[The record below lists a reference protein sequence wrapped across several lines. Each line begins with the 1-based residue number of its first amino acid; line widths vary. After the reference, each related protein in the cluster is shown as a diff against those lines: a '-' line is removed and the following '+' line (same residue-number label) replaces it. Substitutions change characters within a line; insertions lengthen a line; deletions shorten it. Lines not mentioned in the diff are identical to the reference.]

1 VPRAEHGKPFHPE
14 AGPAI
19 RPIPPR
25 ATEPE
30 AGAPEG
36 AQPNPTA
43 PAPEAPEGG
52 DAAPAAAAPE
62 TEAPQSEAY
71 EPGAASEPHVPD
83 PDPDAAAPDAAAPDV
98 AAPDVAA
105 PEAAAPEAPAPDAH
119 PEVASSP
126 APAAPPKKPSRLDR
140 ALVAASGFAR
150 ERAPRLALFFTS
162 GLTLGTVFWFLRDK
176 NLAFVTSN
184 KLKLEQQVE
193 GLTVPAVLALVFL
206 LVGALTSLGAVR
218 RRPWGEA
225 LMSRTAAI
233 AALGLT
239 APLVLAMLPKKVE
252 SDHPKFVVL
261 LSLLVGAV
269 TGYAAFRWKQHA
281 RTSSESRP
289 RPELAAK
296 VVSVVAL
303 LGLWVAYS
311 VFFSRLAIVNH
322 QAMNTRTID
331 LGIYDQIF
339 YQSAHGNFLGCNFV
353 RAEYHGSAHFDPILA
368 ILSPLYLLH
377 PRAETI
383 LVLQSVWVGSGVI
396 PVYLMTRHYVEGRAA
411 ALVAAACYALHPA
424 LHGANM
430 YEFHSLTLASVPI
443 MWTVYCFITKKRW
456 QYWVALGVALLVR
469 EDVPLMLS
477 ALGFAGFMSAEAA
490 MRRRG
495 LATILTCGIYFA
507 VVKTFFMTSKG
518 VLMQGGA
525 ESYSFSYY
533 YADMIPD
540 GKGVGGM
547 ILTLLTNPAF
557 VLHHAITE
565 AKVLYMVKLVGP
577 LLFLPLLAKGWRWL
591 FLYGLA
597 FITLATREP
606 VYSFGFQ
613 YSTVLLPFVFITFPL
628 GLARLLDWFGPA
640 DGSQAS
646 AETAATPRVSRAAA
660 RAAVLFACLGASLAL
675 SWKYGG
681 VLENTAF
688 RGGFFTVARELTEEQ
703 RERFEWLEK
712 TKATLDPKASVGVS
726 NRTGPH
732 LSNRKD
738 VHFYGKKGTQ
748 YVFVDEK
755 DLKKERLN
763 QHKKAI
769 RDKRLVEIDRHGTLA
784 LFKASGGPKR
794 APAPKAPN
802 KVEDPGK
809 PDDPAPEGEPEDEP
823 EGDFRDVVGD
833 DEPTP

>member
-1 VPRAEHGKPFHPE
+1 MV
-14 AGPAI
+14 
-19 RPIPPR
+19 
-25 ATEPE
+25 
-30 AGAPEG
+30 
-36 AQPNPTA
+36 
-43 PAPEAPEGG
+43 
-52 DAAPAAAAPE
+52 PAALALAFLVVGAVTSLE
-62 TEAPQSEAY
+62 VLRRRAW
-71 EPGAASEPHVPD
+71 GAAL
-83 PDPDAAAPDAAAPDV
+83 AA
-98 AAPDVAA
+98 
-105 PEAAAPEAPAPDAH
+105 
-119 PEVASSP
+119 
-126 APAAPPKKPSRLDR
+126 
-140 ALVAASGFAR
+140 
-150 ERAPRLALFFTS
+150 
-162 GLTLGTVFWFLRDK
+162 
-176 NLAFVTSN
+176 
-184 KLKLEQQVE
+184 
-193 GLTVPAVLALVFL
+193 
-206 LVGALTSLGAVR
+206 
-218 RRPWGEA
+218 
-225 LMSRTAAI
+225 RTAGV
-233 AALGLT
+233 AALGFA
-239 APLVLAMLPKKVE
+239 APLLLAMLPKKVE

-269 TGYAAFRWKQHA
+269 TGYAAFRWREHA
-281 RTSSESRP
+281 RTESEAAPKR
-289 RPELAAK
+289 ELASKIVA
-296 VVSVVAL
+296 VVAL
-303 LGLWVAYS
+303 LGLWAAYAA
-311 VFFSRLAIVNH
+311 FFSRLAIVNH

-396 PVYLMTRHYVEGRAA
+396 PVYLMTRHYVEGRVA

-443 MWTVYCFITKKRW
+443 MWTAYCFITKKRW
-456 QYWVALGVALLVR
+456 QYWVALAVALLVR

-477 ALGFAGFMSAEAA
+477 ALGFAGFMSADVA

-495 LATILTCGIYFA
+495 LATILTCGVYFA
-507 VVKTFFMTSKG
+507 VVKIFFMTSKG

-557 VLHHAITE
+557 VLRHAITE
-565 AKVLYMVKLVGP
+565 AKILYMIKLVGP

-597 FITLATREP
+597 FILLATREP

-628 GLARLLDWFGPA
+628 GLARLLDWFGPKQ
-640 DGSQAS
+640 GEPQAS
-646 AETAATPRVSRAAA
+646 EATLTSEPAPRVSRTAA

-675 SWKYGG
+675 SWKYGA
-681 VLENTAF
+681 VLENSAF
-688 RGGFFTVARELTEEQ
+688 RGGFFTVARELNEEQ

-784 LFKASGGPKR
+784 LFKASGGTKR
-794 APAPKAPN
+794 APAPKDPN
-802 KVEDPGK
+802 KVEDPNK
-809 PDDPAPEGEPEDEP
+809 LEDPPKDGDALEDEP

>member
-1 VPRAEHGKPFHPE
+1 V
-14 AGPAI
+14 
-19 RPIPPR
+19 
-25 ATEPE
+25 
-30 AGAPEG
+30 
-36 AQPNPTA
+36 
-43 PAPEAPEGG
+43 
-52 DAAPAAAAPE
+52 
-62 TEAPQSEAY
+62 
-71 EPGAASEPHVPD
+71 
-83 PDPDAAAPDAAAPDV
+83 
-98 AAPDVAA
+98 
-105 PEAAAPEAPAPDAH
+105 
-119 PEVASSP
+119 
-126 APAAPPKKPSRLDR
+126 DR
-140 ALVAASGFAR
+140 ALGATSNFAR
-150 ERAPRLALFFTS
+150 ERAPRLALFFAS
-162 GLTLGTVFWFLRDK
+162 GLTLGTIFWFLQEK
-176 NLAFVTSN
+176 NLTFVTSN
-184 KLKLEQQVE
+184 KVKIEQQVE
-193 GLTVPAVLALVFL
+193 GLMVPAALAIAFLVI
-206 LVGALTSLGAVR
+206 GAVTSLGVLR
-218 RRPWGEA
+218 RRSWGETLA
-225 LMSRTAAI
+225 SSTAGI
-233 AALGLT
+233 AALGFA
-239 APLVLAMLPKKVE
+239 APLLLAMLPKKVE

-269 TGYAAFRWKQHA
+269 TGYAAFRWREHA
-281 RTSSESRP
+281 RTSGQSTSTRA
-289 RPELAAK
+289 LVSK
-296 VVSVVAL
+296 VVAVVAL
-303 LGLWVAYS
+303 LGLWAAYAA
-311 VFFSRLAIVNH
+311 FFSRLAIINH
-322 QAMNTRTID
+322 HAMNTRTID

-353 RAEYHGSAHFDPILA
+353 RAEYHGSAHFDPILV

-396 PVYLMTRHYVEGRAA
+396 PVYLMTRHFVEGRVA

-430 YEFHSLTLASVPI
+430 YEFHSLTLAGMPI
-443 MWTVYCFITKKRW
+443 MWTVYCFVTKKRW
-456 QYWVALGVALLVR
+456 QYWVALAIALLVR

-477 ALGFAGFMSAEAA
+477 ALGFAGFMSTEAA

-495 LATILTCGIYFA
+495 VATILTCGVYFA
-507 VVKTFFMTSKG
+507 VVKIFFMTSKG

-557 VLHHAITE
+557 VLRHAITE
-565 AKVLYMVKLVGP
+565 AKVLYMLKLVGP

-597 FITLATREP
+597 FIMLATREP
-606 VYSFGFQ
+606 VYSYGFQ

-628 GLARLLDWFGPA
+628 GLARFLDWFGDRTESVQPEEP
-640 DGSQAS
+640 SVR
-646 AETAATPRVSRAAA
+646 PRRVSRTAA
-660 RAAVLFACLGASLAL
+660 RAAVLFACLGASMAL

-681 VLENTAF
+681 VLENSAF
-688 RGGFFTVARELTEEQ
+688 RGGFFTVARELNDDQ
-703 RERFEWLEK
+703 RERFAWLEK

-784 LFKASGGPKR
+784 LFKASGAKR
-794 APAPKAPN
+794 TPAPKEP
-802 KVEDPGK
+802 KDPGK
-809 PDDPAPEGEPEDEP
+809 TEDPVKDVEAPEDEP